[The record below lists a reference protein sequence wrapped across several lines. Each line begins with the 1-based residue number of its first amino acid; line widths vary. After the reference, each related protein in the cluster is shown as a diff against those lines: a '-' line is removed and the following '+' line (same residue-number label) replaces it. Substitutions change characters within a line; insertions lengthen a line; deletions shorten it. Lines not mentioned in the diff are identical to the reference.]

1 MSVHLPWRFEW
12 QVALRF
18 LREGRMQSWLIV
30 GGVAA
35 GVAVITYIAALINGL
50 QANTVSKTLGTQAHI
65 SLRAPEDVVIPLSAA
80 APGTWLL
87 SDTQPRAQRLRSVD
101 NWQQLLPVLEQEPGV
116 VAVSPMVSGSGQALR
131 GEATQSIAIMGVE
144 LERYQ
149 RIVNLREKIVARMAA
164 KNDIHVSIDDILITS
179 GSQQGLD
186 FSARVFLNPGDV
198 VLVESPSYLGA
209 INAFKACEPTFVEV
223 PTDDAGM
230 IPEELDKILATTE
243 NVKMIYVI
251 PDFQNPTGKT
261 WTLERRQKFMELIN
275 KYEIPVIEDN
285 PYGELRFEGEFLP
298 SLKSMDTKDLVI
310 FLGTMSKIFAPGL
323 RIGWVCSTNAEVLG
337 KYNFI
342 KQGADLQSST
352 IDQLITN
359 QFLEDN
365 DLDAHVEK
373 IKAVYVKRRDA
384 MLKTMEETFPKE
396 VKFTHPE
403 GGLFTWCVLPEYMD
417 AKVIAPQCLE
427 KNVAYVPGGSFFP
440 NGGKEN
446 HFRLNYSCKPEEK
459 IVVGITKIAEGLKAK
474 L

>member
-1 MSVHLPWRFEW
+1 MAVKFANRMNLLKGSEIRALLALTAKPEVISFAGGMPAPELFPTEGVKEAACKVMDNMGR
-12 QVALRF
+12 VAL
-18 LREGRMQSWLIV
+18 QY
-30 GGVAA
+30 
-35 GVAVITYIAALINGL
+35 T
-50 QANTVSKTLGTQAHI
+50 GTDGFA
-65 SLRAPEDVVIPLSAA
+65 S
-80 APGTWLL
+80 
-87 SDTQPRAQRLRSVD
+87 
-101 NWQQLLPVLEQEPGV
+101 
-116 VAVSPMVSGSGQALR
+116 
-131 GEATQSIAIMGVE
+131 
-144 LERYQ
+144 
-149 RIVNLREKIVARMAA
+149 LREKIVARMAA

-323 RIGWVCSTNAEVLG
+323 RIGWVCST
-337 KYNFI
+337 
-342 KQGADLQSST
+342 

-446 HFRLNYSCKPEEK
+446 HFRLNYSCMPEDK
-459 IVVGITKIAEGLKAK
+459 IVEGITKIAEVLKANLK
-474 L
+474 

>member
-1 MSVHLPWRFEW
+1 MAVKFADRMSLLKGSEIRALLALTAKPEVISFAGGMPAPELFPTEGVKEAACKVMDSKGK
-12 QVALRF
+12 VALQYTTT
-18 LREGRMQSWLIV
+18 EG
-30 GGVAA
+30 
-35 GVAVITYIAALINGL
+35 Y
-50 QANTVSKTLGTQAHI
+50 
-65 SLRAPEDVVIPLSAA
+65 
-80 APGTWLL
+80 
-87 SDTQPRAQRLRSVD
+87 
-101 NWQQLLPVLEQEPGV
+101 LP
-116 VAVSPMVSGSGQALR
+116 
-131 GEATQSIAIMGVE
+131 
-144 LERYQ
+144 
-149 RIVNLREKIVARMAA
+149 LREKIVARMAA
-164 KNDIHVSIDDILITS
+164 KNNIKTTVDNIMITS

-186 FSARVFLNPGDV
+186 FSARIFLNPGDV

-209 INAFKACEPTFVEV
+209 LNAFKACQPTFVEV
-223 PTDDAGM
+223 PTDDHGM
-230 IPEELDKILATTE
+230 IPEELEKILATTE

-261 WTLERRQKFMELIN
+261 WTMDRREKFMDLVN

-323 RIGWVCSTNAEVLG
+323 RIGWICASKEILG

-352 IDQLITN
+352 IDQLIAD

-384 MLKTMEETFPKE
+384 MLKTMEETFPAD

-446 HFRLNYSCKPEEK
+446 HFRLNYSCMPEEK
-459 IVVGITKIAEGLKAK
+459 IVEGITKIAEVLKANHK
-474 L
+474 